1 MANLKEIELKIPN
14 LGEAED
20 TEVIEIPIKIGDE
33 VEVNDP
39 LLVLESEK
47 AAMEVPSDFKGK
59 VKKISVKEGDT
70 VKEGIVF
77 ATIESKAKDV
87 ESTEPEPIL
96 DSKKAEA
103 PVSNTAKE
111 LDKKITFSEINAG
124 PAVRKIARELDIDL
138 KKITGTGKS
147 SMVTKEDLKLYIKRI
162 SQETV
167 SNLKPKFPSIEE
179 LEQFGSFTIEKQ
191 SKIQIIGASNLHE
204 SWISIPHVTH
214 FEEIDITNLEIRRKK
229 LNESSKTKI
238 TPLAFLIKY
247 VSKTLKEYKRF
258 NSSLISNEEIMLKD
272 YVNMGIAIDTD
283 QGLIVPNI
291 KDSDSLSEEKIAE
304 KIISLADK
312 AKSKKLLQG
321 DLKGATFTISSLG
334 SLGGSGF
341 TPIINPP
348 EVAII
353 GVSKAKSILVM
364 QNGEIVEK
372 LILPIALS
380 YDHRV
385 INGADAGRFMVSLKT
400 SLESI

>member
-103 PVSNTAKE
+103 PVSNKAKE
-111 LDKKITFSEINAG
+111 PEEKITFSEINAG

-238 TPLAFLIKY
+238 TPLAFLVKY

-258 NSSLISNEEIMLKD
+258 NSSLISNEEILLKD

>member
-111 LDKKITFSEINAG
+111 PDEKITFSEINAG

-214 FEEIDITNLEIRRKK
+214 FEEIDITNLEIHRKK

-238 TPLAFLIKY
+238 TPLAFLVKY

-291 KDSDSLSEEKIAE
+291 KDSDSLSEEEIAE